1 VPRSD
6 ADDAG
11 LSTPTAAGSSLPLC
25 RHFGV
30 CGGCAIQDLEAEE
43 YRSFK
48 RSLIVEALTKHG
60 LDAAVLEDIVQV
72 APRSRR
78 RATFKAA
85 KRDGRIEIGFHA
97 ARSHAIVDMRECL
110 VLTPRLFAA
119 AQGLREMMAA
129 LLAEGEGAD
138 LYLVEADN
146 GFDLAIAWKRRTTSA
161 IVAEI
166 ARWAPK
172 LSIVRVTAGR
182 DLLYETA
189 APEIALG
196 LARVKLPP
204 QAFLQPTREGE
215 RALQAG
221 VADAL
226 GKAKSVTDLFS
237 GCGTFTFP
245 LAARARIHAVDAD
258 GPMLEALA
266 LAARSASGL
275 KPISTE
281 KRDLFRRPL
290 EPREVDRFDAAVLD
304 PPRAGALAQVRML
317 AKSRVPRIAYV
328 SCDAASFARDA
339 RVLVDG
345 GFRLDRIVGV
355 DQFLWSAHIELAAAF
370 SRK

>member
-1 VPRSD
+1 LRDGPQSV
-6 ADDAG
+6 G
-11 LSTPTAAGSSLPLC
+11 LCS
-25 RHFGV
+25 HFGI
-30 CGGCAIQDLEAEE
+30 CGGCAVQDLSANA

-48 RSLIVEALTKHG
+48 RSLIVEALAGHG
-60 LDAAVLEDIVQV
+60 LSDAVVDGIIMVP
-72 APRSRR
+72 PRSRR

-85 KRDGRIEIGFHA
+85 KRDGRIELGFHA
-97 ARSHAIVDMRECL
+97 QCSHAIVDMRECL

-129 LLAEGEGAD
+129 LLAEGEGVEF
-138 LYLVEADN
+138 YLVEADN

-182 DLLYETA
+182 DLLFETA

-245 LAARARIHAVDAD
+245 LAARARVHAVDSDA
-258 GPMLEALA
+258 PMVAVLA
-266 LAARSASGL
+266 AAARSASGL

-290 EPREVDRFDAAVLD
+290 EPRELEKFDAAVLD

-317 AKSRVPRIAYV
+317 AKSRLARIAYV

-355 DQFLWSAHIELAAAF
+355 DQFLWSAHIELVAAF